1 MVREK
6 LKKNDSANFGSK
18 NYRLLCVLPLKLIEV
33 ETFADTLVGKPPPQ
47 SSNGLPNT
55 SANEDSSGNDPS
67 TSESD
72 IQKPGGR
79 SDQGSRSEHEE
90 EEEDGNEDDEEKE
103 DHEEHDPKEKSDDV
117 STTPGG
123 RPSHRPRKTVE
134 RLSESLNKRFEQ
146 QQADRERQHDLVTT
160 QLQGRGCPLGEIPL
174 IEASIKKSKPAD
186 LKLLHFAAFGRP
198 GSVHEIRTNLRRFR
212 GFVFT
217 KSAPEYT
224 RREELLNKRPAILI
238 REALRVLNL
247 EVSGSRPQLV
257 SRLIDFLCCPSADSV
272 KYKGK
277 LHKKQRRS
285 RNASGGGDK
294 KTKRASGAPRGRKRK
309 AATEEEEDGHE
320 GYSES
325 DEGEAGEEGQRGTG
339 DDKKEQAEEEDS
351 SEVGQAS
358 DDSDDEVYSP
368 GSRKTKKARKKVT
381 PKRAKT
387 KLASPASGK
396 KVAAKMEKSAP
407 KRRRT
412 IMQTDDEEEDE
423 LPLAKMVP
431 EKQNFPSD
439 EELKSR
445 VVELL
450 KTSNLQETSMKVVR
464 NSIAAQYE
472 GIDLSSKKQYINEV
486 IKEYLSSSL

>member
-1 MVREK
+1 MPDK
-6 LKKNDSANFGSK
+6 
-18 NYRLLCVLPLKLIEV
+18 V
-33 ETFADTLVGKPPPQ
+33 ESFADTLVGKPPPQ
-47 SSNGLPNT
+47 SSNGLQNT
-55 SANEDSSGNDPS
+55 TTNYDSSGNDPS

-72 IQKPGGR
+72 IQKPSEI
-79 SDQGSRSEHEE
+79 SDQENRSEHEE
-90 EEEDGNEDDEEKE
+90 DEEDEEEREEKE
-103 DHEEHDPKEKSDDV
+103 DHDPKKKSDNV
-117 STTPGG
+117 SATPGG

-146 QQADRERQHDLVTT
+146 QQANKDKQQDLVTT

-224 RREELLNKRPAILI
+224 KREELLNKRPAILI

-247 EVSGSRPQLV
+247 EVSGSRSQLV
-257 SRLIDFLCCPSADSV
+257 SRLIDFLCSPSADSV

-277 LHKKQRRS
+277 LHKKPRRP
-285 RNASGGGDK
+285 RNSSSGDK
-294 KTKRASGAPRGRKRK
+294 KTKRVSGAPRGRKRK
-309 AATEEEEDGHE
+309 ATTDDEEEEDSHGDS
-320 GYSES
+320 SES
-325 DEGEAGEEGQRGTG
+325 DEDKAGKKGQKATG
-339 DDKKEQAEEEDS
+339 VAKEKQAEEDDS
-351 SEVGQAS
+351 SEGDQVS
-358 DDSDDEVYSP
+358 DDDDEVYSP
-368 GSRKTKKARKKVT
+368 GNSKTKKSRKKAT
-381 PKRAKT
+381 PKHAKA
-387 KLASPASGK
+387 KLPSSASEK
-396 KVAAKMEKSAP
+396 KAAVKVNKSAP
-407 KRRRT
+407 KKRRT
-412 IMQTDDEEEDE
+412 VVESDDEEEDE

-431 EKQNFPSD
+431 EKQAFPSD